1 MSLGSGPEPLYQD
14 SIAIGSFAAMKT
26 GIVPVAAAGNNGTF
40 KSMLS
45 NDAPWILTVGASST
59 DRRMRAVV
67 KLGNGEKYYG
77 ESAYQPDT
85 SDTQLPLVY
94 PGIKK
99 TQETL
104 SCQAGSMQGF
114 DVKGK
119 IVLCGTGH
127 TDNTEKGEV
136 VKKAGGAG
144 MIVMNQPWQGNTTN
158 ADAHVIPTSHVSFK
172 DAWDILTYF
181 ESTANPTASITFEG
195 TKFGAPLSPAVS
207 DFSSRGPSLINSGI
221 IKPDIVAPGVNVLAA
236 WPFQLGPNP
245 SPTTPTSK
253 TFRFASGTS
262 MATPHVAGIVALLKN
277 SHPKWS
283 PAAIKSALMTTAY
296 VKDREGKPIA
306 DQADGVATAFAMG
319 SGHIDPVAADDP
331 GLIYD
336 LQYYD
341 YVHYL
346 CGIGYTDKQVSAI
359 IRGTEQCSQVKKI
372 GAEQLNYPSFLVS
385 LTSSSPTVTV
395 TRTVTNVGDA
405 QETYSLDYKEPQDVS
420 MVVTP
425 LTLKFSK
432 VDEKMSYSVTFSF
445 KGNPPAK
452 GLFSEGYLSW
462 VSGKHAVRSPVVATF
477 T

>member
-1 MSLGSGPEPLYQD
+1 MAPRAHLAIYKVSFKKGKKSTAESSDTLKGIDEAIRDHVDILSMSLGSGPKPLYED

-45 NDAPWILTVGASST
+45 NDAPWILTVGASTT

-94 PGIKK
+94 PGVKK

-195 TKFGAPLSPAVS
+195 TKVVAPLSPAVS
-207 DFSSRGPSLINSGI
+207 DFSSRGPSLINGGI
-221 IKPDIVAPGVNVLAA
+221 IKPDIVAPRVNVLAA

-277 SHPKWS
+277 SHPKRS

-306 DQADGVATAFAMG
+306 DQADGVAPHSPWAPGISTQWQPMILASSMI
-319 SGHIDPVAADDP
+319 SNTTTMSTTCVALDTLTNKSQP
-331 GLIYD
+331 L
-336 LQYYD
+336 
-341 YVHYL
+341 
-346 CGIGYTDKQVSAI
+346 SA
-359 IRGTEQCSQVKKI
+359 
-372 GAEQLNYPSFLVS
+372 ALNSAP
-385 LTSSSPTVTV
+385 
-395 TRTVTNVGDA
+395 R
-405 QETYSLDYKEPQDVS
+405 
-420 MVVTP
+420 
-425 LTLKFSK
+425 
-432 VDEKMSYSVTFSF
+432 
-445 KGNPPAK
+445 
-452 GLFSEGYLSW
+452 
-462 VSGKHAVRSPVVATF
+462 
-477 T
+477 